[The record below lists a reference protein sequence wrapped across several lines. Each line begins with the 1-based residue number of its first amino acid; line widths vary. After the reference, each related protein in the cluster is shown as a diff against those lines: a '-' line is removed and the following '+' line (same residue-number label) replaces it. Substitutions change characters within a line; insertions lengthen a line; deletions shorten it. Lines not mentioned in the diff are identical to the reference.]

1 MKRAVTSFAVGLVC
15 VTASA
20 APVGYFELNPGVV
33 LETGDSWIAG
43 GQHYRLF
50 GVQSCLRGTA
60 FTDHAGNKKDCG
72 AASMAVFAA
81 YIKDTKPIC
90 APVART
96 SDIMYVICYAT
107 VSGKRLDLATILISS
122 GYAFAALKQ
131 DGLPYYP
138 AYAVAEQGARDKHA
152 GLWQFHDVQ
161 HPAILLSKAANK
173 QARVV
178 NQ

>member
-1 MKRAVTSFAVGLVC
+1 MNRVCAFFAVCLACTG
-15 VTASA
+15 ANA
-20 APVGYFELNPGVV
+20 APVGYFDLELGVM
-33 LETGDSWIAG
+33 LETGDSWVADR
-43 GQHYRLF
+43 QHYRLF
-50 GVQSCLRGTA
+50 GAQSCLRGTG

-90 APVART
+90 APVAKT
-96 SDIMYVICYAT
+96 SDIAYVVCYAT
-107 VSGKRLDLATILISS
+107 VGGKRLDLATILISS

-152 GLWQFHDVQ
+152 GLWQFTDVQ
-161 HPAILLSKAANK
+161 HPAILLSKEANK
-173 QARVV
+173 NARLV